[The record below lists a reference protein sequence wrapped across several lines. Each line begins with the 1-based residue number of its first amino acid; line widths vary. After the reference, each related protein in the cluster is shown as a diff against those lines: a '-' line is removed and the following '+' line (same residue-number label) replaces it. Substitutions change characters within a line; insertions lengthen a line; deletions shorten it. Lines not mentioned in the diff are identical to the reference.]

1 MTTGVAPIPHSVLDT
16 FRRAP
21 WLDRARVIGWGRALL
36 IVEILAVIAIAAGT
50 YGLYIHLAKPSS
62 TDFISFFSAGRLA
75 DLGTPALAYDP
86 VYHRAME
93 RLVFGSESL
102 PYAYFFF
109 YPPTFLV
116 ICGIVALIPWYLAG
130 FAVWI
135 VATGAVFVAS
145 LKAILKDWALVIA
158 FLSFPAAAATVG
170 IGQNALL
177 TAGLFGAGTYFID
190 RRPVLAGLLFGLL
203 AYKPHLAL
211 MVPIALLAGRHWR
224 AFAAMAFS
232 GLAMILIS
240 FLWFGDGT
248 WIAFLHEAQAAA
260 HSFTSGRVGFAGLVS
275 LFAAARLAGI
285 AAPYAYALQGVAAVM
300 AAVLTGLVWA
310 RRQSL
315 PVRALV
321 LIAAS
326 LFAPPVI
333 LFYDLLPA
341 AIAIAWLLHDARR
354 TGFLPWEK
362 ILLGIIWVVP
372 ILSRGMGIAYAIP
385 IGPVATIAL
394 LALASIRARN
404 EWEMRRA

>member
-1 MTTGVAPIPHSVLDT
+1 MTSDAIAETRSEDW
-16 FRRAP
+16 RRAD
-21 WLDRARVIGWGRALL
+21 WLDRARVIGWGRTLL
-36 IVEILAVIAIAAGT
+36 IVEIIALIVIAGGT
-50 YGLYIHLAKPSS
+50 YGLYVHLAKPSS

-93 RLVFGSESL
+93 RTVFGSQSL

-116 ICGIVALIPWYLAG
+116 ICGAIALIPWYLAG

-135 VATGAVFVAS
+135 AATGAVFVAS
-145 LKAILKDWALVIA
+145 LKAILRDWPLVIA

-177 TAGLFGAGTYFID
+177 TAGLFGAGTYLID
-190 RRPVLAGLLFGLL
+190 RRPVLAGLLFGALV
-203 AYKPHLAL
+203 YKPHLAL
-211 MVPIALLAGRHWR
+211 MVPVALIAGRHWR
-224 AFAAMAFS
+224 AFGALALS
-232 GLAMILIS
+232 GLAMIAIS
-240 FLWFGDGT
+240 WLWFGADT
-248 WIAFLHEAQAAA
+248 WIAFLREAQSAA

-275 LFAAARLAGI
+275 LFAAARISGI
-285 AAPYAYALQGVAAVM
+285 GVPYAYAIQSVAALM
-300 AAVLTGLVWA
+300 AAALTALVWA

-315 PVRALV
+315 PVRSLA

-326 LFAPPVI
+326 LFAAPVI

-341 AIAIAWLLHDARR
+341 TIAIAWLLLDARR

-362 ILLGIIWVVP
+362 LLLGVVWIVP
-372 ILSRGMGIAYAIP
+372 ILSRGMGIAFGIP
-385 IGPVATIAL
+385 LGPVATIAL

-404 EWEMRRA
+404 EWRMVRT